1 MSNVTPPPD
10 KRRLSN
16 PEKLATSNGA
26 VETAASPA
34 QKKSPGG
41 KRVLLVDDE
50 PAVRLAVKQLLKFH
64 GYDVTE
70 AEGGAEGLKQYQAGK
85 FDCVITDNLMPF
97 MRGPELAA
105 RIRAIDPSQRI
116 VLFTASADRLVHEK
130 APWDA
135 LLVKPF
141 SAEELMAALSAPKHK
156 T

>member
-1 MSNVTPPPD
+1 M
-10 KRRLSN
+10 
-16 PEKLATSNGA
+16 
-26 VETAASPA
+26 
-34 QKKSPGG
+34 
-41 KRVLLVDDE
+41 DDE

-70 AEGGAEGLKQYQAGK
+70 ADGGADGLKQFQAGK

-105 RIRAIDPSQRI
+105 RIRAINPSQRI
-116 VLFTASADRLVHEK
+116 VMFSASADRLAHEK

-141 SAEELMAALSAPKHK
+141 SADELMAALSAPKPK